1 MTDFASC
8 VFCGICNG
16 YCPIFRC
23 VSEELHSPRGY
34 LSLAREIIE
43 KDENYYTIYECLL
56 CRECEQAC
64 PLNINIAELILEA
77 RKRISKNIESK
88 FKKFLDF
95 ALKPKLESYDLDGD
109 GRKCLLFA
117 GCFPS
122 LYVNDEI
129 MFAKQILS
137 LLSFSKIQIVR
148 GCCGVFLE
156 SIGMEE
162 LASKSLNLLTDL
174 IQEVSPDFIVSLC
187 PTCTIKLSSLYNIKT
202 TADIV
207 LEFLKKF
214 EGSIEGLSST
224 VVYFNCPVDS
234 VNRLAHQII
243 RMIPGMVVAK
253 TVKGLPCTSLN
264 PLNEEVC
271 VRVLQHLINE
281 FSNEE
286 VQILIASSPVD
297 LYLLRNIC
305 NKKIFAV
312 SSLSELA
319 LTVTGYFENV
329 ESITK
334 P

>member
-16 YCPIFRC
+16 YCPIFKC
-23 VSEELHSPRGY
+23 ISEELHSPRGY

-43 KDENYYTIYECLL
+43 KDKNYYTIYECLL

-64 PLNINIAELILEA
+64 PLSINVTELILEA
-77 RKRISKNIESK
+77 RKRISKNIETK

-95 ALKPKLESYDLDGD
+95 ALKPKLESHDLD
-109 GRKCLLFA
+109 REEKKCLLFA

-129 MFAKQILS
+129 IFVKQILS
-137 LLSFSKIQIVR
+137 LLGFSKIQIVR

-156 SIGMEE
+156 SIGMKE
-162 LASKSLNLLTDL
+162 LASESLSLLTDL
-174 IQEVSPDFIVSLC
+174 IQKVSPDSIVSLC
-187 PTCTIKLSSLYNIKT
+187 PTCTIKLSSLYDTKT

-214 EGSIEGLSST
+214 EGSIEGLPSA
-224 VVYFNCPVDS
+224 VVYFNCPIDS
-234 VNRLAHQII
+234 VNRLAHQIV
-243 RMIPGMVVAK
+243 RMIPGMVIVK
-253 TVKGLPCTSLN
+253 TVKGLSCMSLN

-281 FSNEE
+281 FSSEE
-286 VQILIASSPVD
+286 VQILITSSPVD

-305 NKKIFAV
+305 NKKIFVV

-319 LTVTGYFENV
+319 LTVVGYFENV
-329 ESITK
+329 KSVTK
-334 P
+334 L